1 MTEQEAWQ
9 ILGIP
14 EQLTWEETVK
24 VCDIVLPVN
33 IPPQ

>member
-1 MTEQEAWQ
+1 MTEQEARQ

-14 EQLTWEETVK
+14 EQSTWEEIVK

-33 IPPQ
+33 IPLQ